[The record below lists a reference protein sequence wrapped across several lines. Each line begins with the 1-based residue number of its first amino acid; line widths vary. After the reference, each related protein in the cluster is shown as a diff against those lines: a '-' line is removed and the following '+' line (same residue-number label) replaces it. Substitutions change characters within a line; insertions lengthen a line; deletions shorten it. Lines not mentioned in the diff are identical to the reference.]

1 VPTLEIPPLARSV
14 YFTTRENQVIREDLY
29 SAVAVVLAFV
39 MSLETRRYAGT
50 TAIDVPMHMRFD
62 AEGRP
67 ELVASLNPALRNR
80 PNSHGNNLSHFIELG
95 HRPDHFVAGGGQ
107 RH

>member
-1 VPTLEIPPLARSV
+1 MRQLAAEMGVPTLEIPPLARSV

-39 MSLETRRYAGT
+39 MSLKRGDTPELP
-50 TAIDVPMHMRFD
+50 AIDVPMHMRFD

-67 ELVASLNPALRNR
+67 ELVASLNPRLAQ
-80 PNSHGNNLSHFIELG
+80 PS
-95 HRPDHFVAGGGQ
+95 
-107 RH
+107 